1 VYRYFVTGTDTDV
14 GKTRV
19 VAAIARSLVR
29 AGKAP
34 RIVKIVQTGVR
45 GGEPGDAERAGRLA
59 NCRSVE
65 LTRFAAPADPY
76 NAALAQGARP
86 LAAAQLASEIESIE
100 GPLVAE
106 GSGGLMVPINER
118 EHFGDVAVAAG
129 LEAIVVVGLRMGCI
143 NHALLTVDACARLGI
158 PVAGAVLVERW
169 QPLPRPHQDGVV
181 RALQGKM
188 KILGILPFAEDEA
201 ASVVSGARIFD
212 ALFAL

>member
-1 VYRYFVTGTDTDV
+1 
-14 GKTRV
+14 
-19 VAAIARSLVR
+19 
-29 AGKAP
+29 
-34 RIVKIVQTGVR
+34 
-45 GGEPGDAERAGRLA
+45 
-59 NCRSVE
+59 
-65 LTRFAAPADPY
+65 
-76 NAALAQGARP
+76 
-86 LAAAQLASEIESIE
+86 
-100 GPLVAE
+100 
-106 GSGGLMVPINER
+106 
-118 EHFGDVAVAAG
+118 
-129 LEAIVVVGLRMGCI
+129 MGCI

>member
-19 VAAIARSLVR
+19 VAALGRALVR
-29 AGKAP
+29 SGNAP

-59 NCRSVE
+59 SCSSVE
-65 LTRFAAPADPY
+65 LTRFSAPADPY

-100 GPLVAE
+100 GPVVAE
-106 GSGGLMVPINER
+106 GSGGLLVPINER
-118 EHFGDVAVAAG
+118 EHLGDVAAAAG
-129 LEAIVVVGLRMGCI
+129 LETIVVVGLRMGCI
-143 NHALLTVDACARLGI
+143 NHALLTVSALAGLGV

-169 QPLPRPHQDGVV
+169 QPLPRPHHDGVV

-188 KILGILPFAEDEA
+188 KILGIVPFAEDEA
-201 ASVVSGARIFD
+201 ASVVSGARIFES
-212 ALFAL
+212 LFAT